1 VAIEGAHQ
9 LAWSL
14 SQHSHVPA
22 ALMAYEE
29 ALRPR
34 VDACRTITAFTKMIA
49 ALPEVSPG
57 VSRGWVAATS
67 GRELS
72 QVASD
77 RGQKK
82 RKMMRK
88 SLLPAVT
95 GEASTTRC

>member
-1 VAIEGAHQ
+1 MAIEGAHQ

-29 ALRPR
+29 ALRTR
-34 VDACRTITAFTKMIA
+34 VDACRNITEFTKMIA
-49 ALPEVSPG
+49 ALPEVSTV
-57 VSRGWVAATS
+57 VSRGCVAATS

-72 QVASD
+72 QVVSD

-82 RKMMRK
+82 KKMRK
-88 SLLPAVT
+88 SLLPAVI
-95 GEASTTRC
+95 